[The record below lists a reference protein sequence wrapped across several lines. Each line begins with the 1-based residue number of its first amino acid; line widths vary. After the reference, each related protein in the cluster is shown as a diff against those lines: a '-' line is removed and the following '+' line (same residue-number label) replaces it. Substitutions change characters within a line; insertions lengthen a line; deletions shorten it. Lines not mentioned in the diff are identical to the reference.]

1 MQLWDGDPMALG
13 HRSSLATQGTTGWP
27 CSAEKKR
34 AAAGELT
41 GERRVVD
48 GSSRAVWERCGLV
61 QGRLDGFSSLLP
73 GSGGPSVYAASGSK
87 S

>member
-1 MQLWDGDPMALG
+1 MAQSHRFRLATLG
-13 HRSSLATQGTTGWP
+13 HD
-27 CSAEKKR
+27 R
-34 AAAGELT
+34 AAWLSREERPAAGELT

-48 GSSRAVWERCGLV
+48 GSSWAVWERRGLV